1 MATCPACG
9 AELPDGAIGAIGANG
24 AQGAE
29 GAVCPACGARLDEA
43 EGEVAGRECPQCGAT
58 VPADG
63 EACPACGH
71 LDRPVACAAH
81 ADRTAAGACVICG
94 KPLCEECNRGE
105 GTEYL
110 CEEHSVVPITEGW
123 AQVYTTGDD
132 VEADLIRDNLLAEG
146 IDSQVLSQKDHFSF
160 TMDIGDLAQVRVL
173 VPAFEY
179 EDAMKVLEAHADT
192 TRQLAMACPACGAPY
207 EAGDATCGA
216 CGESLVEG
224 EPPTGAPGAA

>member
-1 MATCPACG
+1 MATCPECGADVPEGADVCAACG
-9 AELPDGAIGAIGANG
+9 AQL
-24 AQGAE
+24 Q
-29 GAVCPACGARLDEA
+29 
-43 EGEVAGRECPQCGAT
+43 EGEVEGRECPNCENV
-58 VPADG
+58 VPADA

-71 LDRPVACAAH
+71 LQHATTCATH
-81 ADRTAAGACVICG
+81 ADRTAAGTCVICG
-94 KPLCEECNRGE
+94 KALCEQCDHGD
-105 GTEYL
+105 GPEYI

-179 EDAMKVLEAHADT
+179 EEAMRVLQAHADP
-192 TRQLAMACPACGAPY
+192 TRQVGMACPACGAPY

-216 CGESLVEG
+216 CGEPL
-224 EPPTGAPGAA
+224 AAG